1 MPDAAM
7 PLHLSEE
14 TARFLQSGLSIILA
28 SAADGEPS
36 VGRALACRVSE
47 GGAVV
52 ELFVVAEKAQPLLDH
67 LRGGAPIAVAFTRP
81 STHRT
86 LQIKAATAELRP
98 LTAQDR
104 AFIAR
109 SQQAFVADVELLMG
123 PHQGALL
130 RAALGSPEDADL
142 RIVVRPNASFEQTP
156 GPRAGQPLTSAQ
168 AAPRADPSS
177 AIDLPARLEHDFAA
191 RQSNATLRP
200 ERRSRPVSLA
210 AIRACLEGI
219 IPAAVA
225 SCAPDG
231 TPNVTYVSQVE
242 YVDADHVALTFQFFN
257 KTRENVLANPR
268 VSVLLIHPDTG
279 QSFRLALHY
288 LRTESEGPLFEAMK
302 ARLAGIASHSGMAR
316 VFRLLGADVYRVRRI
331 DPVPGMVLVVEDPP
345 CCRLEALRRM
355 GARLQNA
362 GDLSELTQTVLD
374 DLAQHLDMQHS
385 MVLLLDPAHSALYA
399 VASRGYADSGVGA
412 EIALGQ
418 GVIGVAGQQR
428 TPIRIGYYTQ
438 DSAYSQAIRAELGDA
453 ERHAL
458 ETEIP
463 LPGLPQP
470 HSQLAVPICQSGRLL
485 GVLFVESM
493 RNLRFD
499 AADEDTLV
507 VLAQQLG
514 QAIVLLQAQAD
525 DPAEPGASAAPTP
538 PRDAAPLMVRHFAAN
553 DSVFLDEHYLI
564 KGVAGAIFM
573 RLVRDYV
580 RQGRTAFSN
589 KELRLDSALGL
600 PDLTDNLEARL
611 ILLDRRLA
619 EQQRG
624 VLLEKTGRGR
634 FRLVVQRPL
643 RLVETPGSD

>member
-1 MPDAAM
+1 MAA
-7 PLHLSEE
+7 P
-14 TARFLQSGLSIILA
+14 QS
-28 SAADGEPS
+28 
-36 VGRALACRVSE
+36 
-47 GGAVV
+47 
-52 ELFVVAEKAQPLLDH
+52 
-67 LRGGAPIAVAFTRP
+67 
-81 STHRT
+81 
-86 LQIKAATAELRP
+86 
-98 LTAQDR
+98 
-104 AFIAR
+104 
-109 SQQAFVADVELLMG
+109 
-123 PHQGALL
+123 ALL
-130 RAALGSPEDADL
+130 QAALGQAADADL
-142 RIVVRPNASFEQTP
+142 RIVLQPQMLFEQTP
-156 GPRAGQPLTSAQ
+156 GPRAGQPLSSDHTTAPSE
-168 AAPRADPSS
+168 AAPHPFMPRQTS
-177 AIDLPARLEHDFAA
+177 IQPAPVGVTDTPRL
-191 RQSNATLRP
+191 
-200 ERRSRPVSLA
+200 ERRSRAISLA
-210 AIRACLEGI
+210 AIRPCLEGI

-231 TPNVTYVSQVE
+231 MPNVTYVSQVE
-242 YVDADHVALTFQFFN
+242 YVDAQHVALTFQFFN

-279 QSFRLALHY
+279 QSFRLALDY
-288 LRTESEGPLFEAMK
+288 LRTESAGPLFEAMK

-331 DPVPGMVLVVEDPP
+331 EPIPGVALVMESAP
-345 CCRLEALRRM
+345 CCRLGALRSMGSRM
-355 GARLQNA
+355 QRAT
-362 GDLSELTQTVLD
+362 DLSELTQMVLEG
-374 DLAQHLDMQHS
+374 LALQLDMQHS
-385 MVLLLDPAHSALYA
+385 MMLLLDPARHALYT
-399 VASRGYADSGVGA
+399 VASRGYTDSGVGA

-438 DSAYSQAIRAELGDA
+438 DSTYSQAIRGELGED

-470 HSQLAVPICQSGRLL
+470 HSQLAVPVCQGGRLL
-485 GVLFVESM
+485 GVLFVESE
-493 RNLRFD
+493 RDLRFD

-514 QAIVLLQAQAD
+514 QAITLLQAQGD
-525 DPAEPGASAAPTP
+525 DLGEPDTAPSPTP
-538 PRDAAPLMVRHFAAN
+538 PGDATALTVRHFPAN

-580 RQGRTAFSN
+580 REGRTAFSN
-589 KELRLDSALGL
+589 KELRLDAGLRL

-619 EQQRG
+619 EQRRG
-624 VLLEKTGRGR
+624 VLLQKTGRGR

-643 RLVETPGSD
+643 RLVQSQGAT